1 MYINGMRD
9 QIFDFIGASSS
20 IFLKFTFY
28 TYI

>member
-28 TYI
+28 I